1 MPDPTTSATYRE
13 ITSQPRIWR
22 ELAESLNAA
31 ADANAAFLGP
41 LLARPD
47 LRIVLTGAG
56 TSAFVGEI
64 AAPALARA
72 TGRRV
77 EQVPTTD
84 IVSNPRESF
93 AQDVPTL
100 LVSFARSGDS
110 PESVAAA
117 DLADQLLSEPFHLVL
132 TCAADGALAAART
145 GRAGSH
151 VVLMPA
157 DSNDTGFA
165 MTSSFTSMLLSCLI
179 LLGGESP
186 ALIDRLAAAAD
197 AMIATHAGDVARIA
211 AKDAARLVCLGSG
224 PLRGLAHEAGLKFLE
239 LTAGARVSF
248 FESALGFRHGPKAV
262 VDENTQVIVFV
273 SSDPYT
279 RLYDLDIVAELRA
292 GIGVDNV
299 LVLAASPLDVAGAWV
314 LPGLDGV
321 PDAFAAA
328 VHIIVPQLL
337 GVYTSAA
344 LGKDVD
350 NPFPSGDVN
359 RVVQGVVIHELPSVL
374 ASTS

>member
-22 ELAESLNAA
+22 ELAEILDTGAE
-31 ADANAAFLGP
+31 ADAAFLAP

-72 TGRRV
+72 TRRRV
-77 EQVPTTD
+77 DAVPTTD
-84 IVSNPRESF
+84 IVSNPREAF

-100 LVSFARSGDS
+100 LVSFARSGNS
-110 PESVAAA
+110 PESVVAA
-117 DLADQLLSEPFHLVL
+117 DLADQLLTEPFHLVL
-132 TCAADGALAAART
+132 TCAADGELALARS
-145 GRAGSH
+145 GRDGSH

-157 DSNDTGFA
+157 DANDTGFA

-179 LLGGESP
+179 LLGGEST
-186 ALIDRLAAAAD
+186 AVLGRLAAAAD
-197 AMIATHAGDVARIA
+197 TVLSTRLADVARLV
-211 AKDAARLVCLGSG
+211 AKDPARLVYLGSG

-262 VDENTQVIVFV
+262 VDEHTQVVVFV

-292 GIGVDNV
+292 GIGADNV
-299 LVLAASPLDVAGAWV
+299 LVLAGSPVEVDGAWV
-314 LPGLDGV
+314 LPDLEDV
-321 PDAFAAA
+321 PDAFVAA
-328 VHIIVPQLL
+328 VHILIPQLL
-337 GVYTSAA
+337 GAYTSAA
-344 LGKDVD
+344 LGKHVD

-359 RVVQGVVIHELPSVL
+359 RVVQGVVIHPLRIPADRV
-374 ASTS
+374 

>member
-1 MPDPTTSATYRE
+1 VSDPTTSATYTE

-22 ELAESLNAA
+22 ELAELL
-31 ADANAAFLGP
+31 DAGAETNAAFLAP

-72 TGRRV
+72 TRRRV
-77 EQVPTTD
+77 EAVPTTD
-84 IVSNPRESF
+84 IVSNPRECF

-117 DLADQLLSEPFHLVL
+117 DLADQLLSEPYHLIL
-132 TCAADGALAAART
+132 TCAADGALASVRT
-145 GRAGSH
+145 GKPGSH

-157 DSNDTGFA
+157 GSNDTGFA
-165 MTSSFTSMLLSCLI
+165 MTSSFTSMLLSCLL
-179 LLGGESP
+179 LLGEESP
-186 ALIDRLAAAAD
+186 AVIGRLAAAAD
-197 AMIATHAGDVARIA
+197 AVLATRLAEVARIA
-211 AKDAARLVCLGSG
+211 EKDPARVVYLGSG

-239 LTAGARVSF
+239 LAAGARVSF

-262 VDENTQVIVFV
+262 VDEDTQVIVFV

-292 GIGVDNV
+292 GIGADNV
-299 LVLAASPLDVAGAWV
+299 LVLAASPVEVADAWV
-314 LPGLDGV
+314 LPDLDGV

-344 LGKDVD
+344 LGKHVD

-359 RVVQGVVIHELPSVL
+359 RVVQGVVIHDL
-374 ASTS
+374 

>member
-22 ELAESLNAA
+22 ELAEILDTGAE
-31 ADANAAFLGP
+31 ADAAFLAP

-72 TGRRV
+72 TRRRV
-77 EQVPTTD
+77 DAVPTTD
-84 IVSNPRESF
+84 IVSNPREAF

-100 LVSFARSGDS
+100 LVSFARSGNS
-110 PESVAAA
+110 PESVVAA
-117 DLADQLLSEPFHLVL
+117 DLADQLLTEPFHLVL
-132 TCAADGALAAART
+132 TCAADGELALARS
-145 GRAGSH
+145 GRDGSH

-157 DSNDTGFA
+157 DANDTGFA

-179 LLGGESP
+179 LLGGEST
-186 ALIDRLAAAAD
+186 AVLGRLAAAAD
-197 AMIATHAGDVARIA
+197 TVLSTRLADVARLV
-211 AKDAARLVCLGSG
+211 AKDPARLVYLGSG

-262 VDENTQVIVFV
+262 VDEHTQVVVFV

-292 GIGVDNV
+292 GIGADNV
-299 LVLAASPLDVAGAWV
+299 LVLAGSPVEVDGAWV
-314 LPGLDGV
+314 LPDLEDV
-321 PDAFAAA
+321 PDAFVAA
-328 VHIIVPQLL
+328 VHILIPQLL
-337 GVYTSAA
+337 GAYTSAA
-344 LGKDVD
+344 LGKHVD
-350 NPFPSGDVN
+350 HPFPSGDVN
-359 RVVQGVVIHELPSVL
+359 RVVQGVVIHPLRIPADRV
-374 ASTS
+374 

>member
-1 MPDPTTSATYRE
+1 M
-13 ITSQPRIWR
+13 
-22 ELAESLNAA
+22 
-31 ADANAAFLGP
+31 
-41 LLARPD
+41 
-47 LRIVLTGAG
+47 RIVLTGAG

-64 AAPALARA
+64 AAPALARS

-84 IVSNPRESF
+84 IVSNPREAF
-93 AQDVPTL
+93 ANDVPTL
-100 LVSFARSGDS
+100 LVSFARSGNS

-117 DLADQLLSEPFHLVL
+117 DLADQVLGECHHLVL
-132 TCAADGALAAART
+132 TCAADGALAQART
-145 GRAGSH
+145 GRPGSH

-165 MTSSFTSMLLSCLI
+165 MTSSFTSMLLSCLV

-186 ALIDRLAAAAD
+186 AIIERLATTAD
-197 AMIATHAGDVARIA
+197 AVLAAHLDDVAALA
-211 AKDAARLVCLGSG
+211 AKDPARRVYLGSG

-239 LTAGARVSF
+239 LTAGERVSF

-262 VDENTQVIVFV
+262 VHENTQVMVFV

-279 RLYDLDIVAELRA
+279 RKYDLDIIAELRV
-292 GIGVDNV
+292 GIGADNV
-299 LVLAASPLDVAGAWV
+299 LVLASSPVDVAGAWV

-321 PDAFAAA
+321 ADAFAAA

-344 LGKDVD
+344 LGKHVD

-359 RVVQGVVIHELPSVL
+359 RVVQGVIIHEL
-374 ASTS
+374 

>member
-1 MPDPTTSATYRE
+1 MSDPTTSATYAE

-22 ELAESLNAA
+22 ELAGILRSGAA
-31 ADANAAFLGP
+31 ANAAFLEP

-64 AAPALARA
+64 AAPALSRA

-93 AQDVPTL
+93 AQDVPSL

-117 DLADQLLSEPFHLVL
+117 DLADQILGEPFHLVL
-132 TCAADGALAAART
+132 TCAAEGALAATRT

-151 VVLMPA
+151 VVLMPP

-165 MTSSFTSMLLSCLI
+165 MTSSFTSMLLSCLV
-179 LLGGESP
+179 LLGEESP
-186 ALIDRLAAAAD
+186 DLLERLADSADELLATRVDGVAELAARD
-197 AMIATHAGDVARIA
+197 AG
-211 AKDAARLVCLGSG
+211 RLVCLGSG
-224 PLRGLAHEAGLKFLE
+224 PLRGVAHEAGLKFLE

-262 VDENTQVIVFV
+262 VDDDTQVIVFV

-292 GIGVDNV
+292 GIGADKV
-299 LVLAASPLDVAGAWV
+299 LVLAASPVDVDGAWV

-344 LGKDVD
+344 LGKHVD

-359 RVVQGVVIHELPSVL
+359 RVVQGVVIHAL
-374 ASTS
+374 

>member
-1 MPDPTTSATYRE
+1 MSDPTTSATYTE

-22 ELAESLNAA
+22 ELAGLLDAGAA
-31 ADANAAFLGP
+31 ANAAFLAP

-64 AAPALARA
+64 AAPALARS

-84 IVSNPRESF
+84 IVSNPREAF

-110 PESVAAA
+110 PESVAAT
-117 DLADQLLSEPFHLVL
+117 DLADQLLSEPYHLIL
-132 TCAADGALAAART
+132 TCAADGALASTRT
-145 GRAGSH
+145 GRPGSH

-165 MTSSFTSMLLSCLI
+165 MTSSFTSMLLSVLI

-186 ALIDRLAAAAD
+186 AIIERLATAAD
-197 AMIATHAGDVARIA
+197 AVLASHTDDVAAIA
-211 AKDAARLVCLGSG
+211 ARDASRLVCLGSG

-262 VDENTQVIVFV
+262 VHDNTQVIVFV

-292 GIGVDNV
+292 GIGEEKV
-299 LVLAASPLDVAGAWV
+299 LVLAASPVDVPGAWV
-314 LPGLDGV
+314 LPDLARV

-337 GVYTSAA
+337 GVFTSAG
-344 LGKDVD
+344 LGKHVD

-359 RVVQGVVIHELPSVL
+359 RVVQGVVIHEL
-374 ASTS
+374 

>member
-1 MPDPTTSATYRE
+1 MSDPTTSATYRE
-13 ITSQPRIWR
+13 ILAQPRIWR
-22 ELAESLNAA
+22 ELAKSLDSGS
-31 ADANAAFLGP
+31 DANAAFLRP

-77 EQVPTTD
+77 EAVPTTD
-84 IVSNPRESF
+84 IVSNPREAF
-93 AQDVPTL
+93 APDVPTL

-117 DLADQLLSEPFHLVL
+117 DLADQLLSEPYHLVL
-132 TCAADGALAAART
+132 TCAADGALASAR
-145 GRAGSH
+145 GARPGSH

-179 LLGGESP
+179 LLGEERP
-186 ALIDRLAAAAD
+186 AIIERLATSAD
-197 AMIATHAGDVARIA
+197 AVIA
-211 AKDAARLVCLGSG
+211 AHLDDMAALVAKDPARRVYLGSG

-239 LTAGARVSF
+239 LTAGERVSF

-262 VDENTQVIVFV
+262 VDANTQVVVFV

-279 RLYDLDIVAELRA
+279 RQYDLDIVNELRA
-292 GIGVDNV
+292 GIGADNV
-299 LVLAASPLDVAGAWV
+299 LVLASSPLDVADAWV
-314 LPGLDGV
+314 LPGLEGV
-321 PDAFAAA
+321 ADAFAAA

-344 LGKDVD
+344 LGKHVD

-359 RVVQGVVIHELPSVL
+359 RVVQGVVIHEL
-374 ASTS
+374 